1 MLRAILKNV
10 ALLVCILLALRAV
23 ILMTRERMSRSL
35 LLVASKILVSCLLR
49 LDSID
54 ATKSNYTMQL
64 LARHHHEN
72 LDLVDSPILIILLD
86 RRTIH
91 T

>member
-1 MLRAILKNV
+1 MKGCQEACCIKNSGVMLV
-10 ALLVCILLALRAV
+10 AL
-23 ILMTRERMSRSL
+23 
-35 LLVASKILVSCLLR
+35 

-54 ATKSNYTMQL
+54 ATKSNYTTQL

-72 LDLVDSPILIILLD
+72 LDLIDSPTLVILLD